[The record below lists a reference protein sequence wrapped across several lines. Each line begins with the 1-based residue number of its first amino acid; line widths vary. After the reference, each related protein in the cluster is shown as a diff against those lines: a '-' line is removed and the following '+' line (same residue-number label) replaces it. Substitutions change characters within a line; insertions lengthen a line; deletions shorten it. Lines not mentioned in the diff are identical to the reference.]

1 MSELPIEANPP
12 PSELTDALRRTRRLA
27 VVEEHVAHGGVGQ
40 AMCRWVIE
48 AGIGLDRFRHL
59 HASGPSGIDLRLAS
73 FPEATQQSRSR
84 GNRARREGTGELTML
99 ERGDW
104 VRALRGP
111 IVVLGAG
118 GFVGANLL
126 RQLLKYRE
134 DVFGVVRSLPAWR
147 LDGIDRRHI
156 LEADLIDLAAARN
169 LVANVRPST
178 IFNCIAYGAY
188 SFETDQDLIYRTN
201 FTALVQLIE
210 LLADTGFAAFI
221 HAGSSSEYG
230 TNSAGPLEEESLQPN
245 SHYSVSKAAASNYI
259 SYAGKIRRLPVVN
272 LRLYS
277 VYGPLED
284 MSRLIPNLVAKGL
297 KGAFPPLV
305 DPNTSRDF
313 VYIDDVCDAFVQAA
327 ARLTPDIYGESLN
340 IGTGRAT
347 TIRQLA
353 KIAARGVRDRRRAKV
368 RVDGRPIVGPAG
380 LVRGSGQ
387 GRAIAQLDREN
398 RSRHGPEADVRVD
411 SLARGRWTPAR

>member
-1 MSELPIEANPP
+1 
-12 PSELTDALRRTRRLA
+12 
-27 VVEEHVAHGGVGQ
+27 
-40 AMCRWVIE
+40 
-48 AGIGLDRFRHL
+48 
-59 HASGPSGIDLRLAS
+59 
-73 FPEATQQSRSR
+73 
-84 GNRARREGTGELTML
+84 ML

-169 LVANVRPST
+169 LVTNVRPRT

-188 SFETDQDLIYRTN
+188 SFETDLDLIYRTN
-201 FTALVQLIE
+201 FTALVQLME
-210 LLADTGFAAFI
+210 LLADTDLAAFI

-284 MSRLIPNLVAKGL
+284 TSRLIPNLVAKGL

-313 VYIDDVCDAFVQAA
+313 IYIDDVCDAFVQAA

-353 KIAARGVRDRRRAKV
+353 KIAARCVRDRRGANL

-380 LVRGSGQ
+380 LVRVSGQ

-411 SLARGRWTPAR
+411 SLA